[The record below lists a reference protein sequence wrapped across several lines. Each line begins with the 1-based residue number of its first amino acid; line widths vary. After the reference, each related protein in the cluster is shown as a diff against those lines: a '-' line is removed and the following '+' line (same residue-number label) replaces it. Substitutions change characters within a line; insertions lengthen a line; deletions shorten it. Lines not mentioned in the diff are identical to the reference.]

1 MKLRNM
7 TMLLEKF
14 NFVNGE
20 MDYEKMLNSEEI
32 IENFKFRH
40 SQFDPSWESRI
51 KPEDL
56 ITYQGNFSLREND
69 WFKSK
74 LSKFSSIEYL
84 AASDGKQGWAQ

>member
-1 MKLRNM
+1 MISFLFKISLSELLDDLRLYMKLRNM

-14 NFVNGE
+14 NYVNGE

-56 ITYQGNFSLREND
+56 VTYQGNFSL
-69 WFKSK
+69 
-74 LSKFSSIEYL
+74 II
-84 AASDGKQGWAQ
+84 

>member
-56 ITYQGNFSLREND
+56 ITYQGKVKMISL
-69 WFKSK
+69 S
-74 LSKFSSIEYL
+74 
-84 AASDGKQGWAQ
+84 

>member
-1 MKLRNM
+1 MIAFLFEISLSELLDDLRLYMKLRNM

-20 MDYEKMLNSEEI
+20 MDYEKMLNSEEL

-56 ITYQGNFSLREND
+56 VTYQGNFSLRGNN
-69 WFKSK
+69 
-74 LSKFSSIEYL
+74 
-84 AASDGKQGWAQ
+84 